1 MLNQQTLD
9 KLILLD
15 LESTSQFP
23 TFESI
28 DKPILKELFYKR
40 FEKEIEAVM
49 SRMALPEY
57 DGPKE
62 SAVEQVYSLK
72 APLLAEFGKV
82 IAISIGVLL
91 EVKGLDNEQ
100 KEIVTGYKLQT
111 LNLSGDDEKA
121 LLTDFLLKCKKI
133 SEPKTIGQMKHT
145 IVAYN
150 GLVFDIPFLAKRLIL
165 NGMDIP
171 VTLDVVGLKP
181 WNVSHV
187 IDPCDHWAM
196 MSWNSHTSL
205 DLLCAIFGVESSK
218 SDMSGTD
225 VKDVYWKE
233 KNLKKISEYCEKDI
247 VALAK
252 VYLKMQGNKKE
263 LIK

>member
-1 MLNQQTLD
+1 MLNQQPLD

-57 DGPKE
+57 DGSKE

-82 IAISIGVLL
+82 IAISIGVLT
-91 EVKGLDNEQ
+91 EDEKG
-100 KEIVTGYKLQT
+100 IKLQT

-171 VTLDVVGLKP
+171 VTLDIAGLKP